1 IGTGK
6 KAVSLLCFIDK
17 SLMSPETIRAM
28 REAALKSPFHTRF
41 RRLRYR
47 VGLGTTSSSLRLARR
62 LPEPLRAPY
71 ARAYAQL
78 FRCAFGH
85 IPAIFEHTN
94 PDMAIAFDN
103 AFSEM
108 SRRYL
113 AAVSGRSISEWEAS
127 RAVAALTQTAPSGFA
142 GGSNA

>member
-1 IGTGK
+1 
-6 KAVSLLCFIDK
+6 
-17 SLMSPETIRAM
+17 MSPETIRAM
-28 REAALKSPFHTRF
+28 REAALKSPFHTRL

-47 VGLGTTSSSLRLARR
+47 AGLATTSSSLRFARR

-78 FRCAFGH
+78 FRYAFGH

-103 AFSEM
+103 AFGEM
-108 SRRYL
+108 SRRYV
-113 AAVSGRSISEWEAS
+113 AAVSGKSISELGSSSSEA
-127 RAVAALTQTAPSGFA
+127 AAAAMAQTASSGSVR
-142 GGSNA
+142 GSNA